1 MRKDMMFKVKHK
13 YDRNPK
19 PDIVYSVRKADDG
32 TTEFLMFHFGG
43 WCWRDADSYEPWED
57 EV

>member
-1 MRKDMMFKVKHK
+1 MFKVKYK

-19 PDIVYSVRKADDG
+19 AEIVYSVRQTGDE
-32 TTEFLMFHFGG
+32 TTEFLVFEDE
-43 WCWRDADSYEPWED
+43 WWYWRDADSYEPWEK